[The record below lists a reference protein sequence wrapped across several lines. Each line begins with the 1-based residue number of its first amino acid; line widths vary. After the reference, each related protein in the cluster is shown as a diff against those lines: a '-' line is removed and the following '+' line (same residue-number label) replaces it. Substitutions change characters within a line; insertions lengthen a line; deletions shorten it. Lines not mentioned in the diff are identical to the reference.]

1 MPSLNL
7 RTIAKHWFGQL
18 CKEGGPL
25 NSQHLDFVGTLPAP
39 PTNALALADDGHG
52 MRFQRDLYPCS
63 LAHRRLRP
71 LPVSVVCDKLRPTS
85 RLVFAPPIVR
95 EQLAPLWVQESSR
108 GSSIVLKFSHAVAMT
123 QQSKHLYMFG
133 PYRID
138 PTKRVLLRGE
148 EAVQLPSKVF
158 EILLVLVEHSEEVVS
173 KDDLLKTVWPDSFVE
188 ESNLSQS
195 IFLLRKALGETAQD
209 HRYIVTIPG
218 RGYRFAEKVEE
229 ISEETADLVVERHS
243 RAQVTVQET
252 ESAPYESGAWVLR
265 RFRRWR
271 WNWTLPIGVGV
282 TLLVAGVALFL
293 HTRQAIALGDADM
306 VLVSDFVNT
315 TGEPVFDGSL
325 KQALTV
331 KLAESPY
338 FNVVSDSTTRQTLS
352 LMARSPDERVV
363 PPVAR
368 EACQRAG
375 AKVVVGGSI
384 VRLGSQY
391 ALDLDAVNCLTGG
404 NVAHVEVVALNREQ
418 VLKKLGELIPP
429 VRRKLGESVSSL
441 QKFDTPIEQATTRSL
456 SALKAY
462 TLGDE
467 KRAEG
472 KETQSVPS
480 YNMAIELDPDFAM
493 AYARLATIYG
503 NLDERDVAADYIRKA
518 FERREHVSEKEKFY
532 IQARYYADATRET
545 EKAIETWKLWSE
557 AYPSD
562 FNPLNSLSS
571 AYVEIGQPEKAIEAG
586 QQALRVNAN
595 HALPYASL
603 GRAYERATR
612 FAEAKAICEKA
623 IAEKV
628 ESSWTH
634 QQLYRIAFVEGD
646 EPALRLE
653 IDWFKGKPQE
663 SVNLYYQAKAALSL
677 GQLRRSRELFE
688 RARAIAIQHGLKE
701 QAVSIINGQA
711 QFDAD
716 TGIDK
721 DARAMANLSLRMLP
735 NSPRHNAF
743 AALALARIGDSEG
756 AEAQLNG
763 LSKLQWLGT
772 DVYNVVFPSIR
783 AAIQLDRKNPAAAV
797 EELRPAIPYDL
808 GTASSGLTLYYRG
821 LAYLELKSGNEAAAQ
836 FQKIL
841 DNRGVVTTDSYWPL
855 AHLGLARAYAQAGDT
870 GKSLAEY
877 REFLTLWKNADSD
890 LRILKQAKH
899 EYAKLGGRT

>member
-1 MPSLNL
+1 
-7 RTIAKHWFGQL
+7 
-18 CKEGGPL
+18 
-25 NSQHLDFVGTLPAP
+25 
-39 PTNALALADDGHG
+39 
-52 MRFQRDLYPCS
+52 
-63 LAHRRLRP
+63 
-71 LPVSVVCDKLRPTS
+71 
-85 RLVFAPPIVR
+85 
-95 EQLAPLWVQESSR
+95 
-108 GSSIVLKFSHAVAMT
+108 MT
-123 QQSKHLYMFG
+123 QQSKRLYEFG

-138 PTKRVLLRGE
+138 PTKRVLMRGE
-148 EAVQLPSKVF
+148 DPVQLPSKVF
-158 EILLVLVEHSEEVVS
+158 ETLLVLVQHSEEVVS

-209 HRYIVTIPG
+209 HHYIVTIPG
-218 RGYRFAEKVEE
+218 RGYRFAEKVDE
-229 ISEETADLVVERHS
+229 ISEETADLVLERHS
-243 RAQVTVQET
+243 RAQVTIQET
-252 ESAPYESGAWVLR
+252 ESTPYESSGPSVFR

-271 WNWTLPIGVGV
+271 WTWMPIGLGV
-282 TLLVAGVALFL
+282 TLLIGCVALFL
-293 HTRQAIALGDADM
+293 HKRPAIKLGDADM

-315 TGEPVFDGSL
+315 TREPVFDGSL

-338 FNVVSDSTTRQTLS
+338 FNVVPDSTTRQTLG

-368 EACQRAG
+368 EVCQRAG
-375 AKVVVGGSI
+375 AKAVVGGSI
-384 VRLGSQY
+384 VGLGNKY
-391 ALDLDAVNCLTGG
+391 VLDLDAVNCLTGD
-404 NVAHVEVVALNREQ
+404 NVAHEEVVALNREQ

-429 VRRKLGESVSSL
+429 VRRKLGESVSSI

-456 SALKAY
+456 AALKAY
-462 TLGDE
+462 TSGDE
-467 KRAEG
+467 KRAQG
-472 KETQSVPS
+472 QETESVPS
-480 YNMAIELDPDFAM
+480 YKMAIELDPDFAM

-503 NLDERDVAADYIRKA
+503 NLDERDVAGDYIRKA
-518 FERREHVSEKEKFY
+518 FERREHVSDREKFY

-557 AYPSD
+557 VYPSD

-586 QQALRVNAN
+586 QQALRMNAS

-646 EPALRLE
+646 ETAMRRE

-677 GQLRRSRELFE
+677 GQLRTSRELFE
-688 RARAIAIQHGLKE
+688 RARAVAMEHGLKE

-716 TGIDK
+716 AGIEK
-721 DARAMANLSLRMLP
+721 EARALADLSLHMMP

-743 AALALARIGDSEG
+743 ATLALARAGDSAR
-756 AEAQLNG
+756 AEAQMNA
-763 LSKLQWLGT
+763 LSKLPWLGS
-772 DVYNVVFPSIR
+772 DMNNVLFPSIR
-783 AAIQLDRKNPAAAV
+783 AAIQLDRQNPAAAV
-797 EELRPAIPYDL
+797 EELRPVVPYDL
-808 GTASSGLTLYYRG
+808 GQASSGLTLYYRG
-821 LAYLELKSGNEAAAQ
+821 LAYLELKSGQEAAAQ
-836 FQKIL
+836 FQRIV
-841 DNRGVVTTDSYWPL
+841 DNRGVVTTDCYWPL
-855 AHLGLARAYAQAGDT
+855 AHLGLARAYAQNGDSE
-870 GKSLAEY
+870 KSLAQY
-877 REFLTLWKNADSD
+877 REFLTLWKNADPD
-890 LRILKQAKH
+890 LRILRQAKD
-899 EYAKLGGRT
+899 EYTKLGGGT